1 MDHFSNMDIP
11 MSLVPDKMYL
21 RVPRELADVTATLCH
36 L

>member
-1 MDHFSNMDIP
+1 MDHLSNLDIHK
-11 MSLVPDKMYL
+11 SIVPDKMYL